1 MTTTKTDRD
10 YAWCPELDRV
20 VSVQEVWE
28 FAFGERDKRINKPLS
43 FRCPVEGCHAKVT
56 VMGYSPVRLGRLQF
70 RLYPR
75 DKHVHPP
82 QKKPSGRTEK

>member
-20 VSVQEVWE
+20 VSVREVWE
-28 FAFGERDKRINKPLS
+28 FAFDKDKRINKPLT
-43 FRCPVEGCHAKVT
+43 FFCPIEGCKAKVT
-56 VMGYSPVRLGRLQF
+56 VRGYNSARIGHLGF

-82 QKKPSGRTEK
+82 KRKWSGRTEE